1 MQQAEKGAH
10 QVRMCANVELECNGK
25 CELSM
30 SSAMASVSSCHHD
43 SVSASG
49 PVAVPITLAKAFTAE
64 IHGHKHN
71 THTCSCSATQTHA
84 QAERPR
90 ASLRMHSLTKRRDGG

>member
-30 SSAMASVSSCHHD
+30 SSATASVSSCHHD
-43 SVSASG
+43 SISASG
-49 PVAVPITLAKAFTAE
+49 SHCGQWQRKPLLPRYRDTNTTHTRAVPRRRTCT
-64 IHGHKHN
+64 HKQRE
-71 THTCSCSATQTHA
+71 TESKTEDA
-84 QAERPR
+84 
-90 ASLRMHSLTKRRDGG
+90 